1 MSTYCV
7 PTRALVL
14 TFASLAILAA
24 CGGGS
29 GDSQAYNG
37 PPLQGV
43 LTAQAAD
50 MGALPQ
56 NPDIWGRDEAY
67 SASLQG
73 YSIWL
78 YGDTFLQNQDVS
90 GRTALSNTWSYTTDL
105 DASNGIT
112 GFQERLD
119 SVGSPSWLI
128 QETPDEHSFNLA
140 HNGDGNSCQ
149 VQPCGVG
156 WSIWPSAMITDPV
169 SNHGLVFYTV
179 QSTDPSGFKGVGS
192 SVAIW
197 SSFDQLPVRPTFSP
211 AIVAD
216 HPDLMFGQNEPTF
229 GSAAVISN
237 GVLYVFGCGNSLDG
251 LDKGCRLGKVNPAS
265 VQDRST
271 WLFYSVGTTW
281 SSSVS
286 QGVPVFDG
294 LDILSVSWNSYL
306 QRYIAVYSSLLS
318 QNVVMRT
325 STAPEGP
332 WSDELL
338 LFTAMAPVD
347 GGNTYDAQ
355 AHSEYDANGGQTVY
369 VTYSRSLGNF
379 RSEVR
384 LVSVKLQATGPLP

>member
-112 GFQERLD
+112 GF
-119 SVGSPSWLI
+119 
-128 QETPDEHSFNLA
+128 
-140 HNGDGNSCQ
+140 
-149 VQPCGVG
+149 
-156 WSIWPSAMITDPV
+156 
-169 SNHGLVFYTV
+169 
-179 QSTDPSGFKGVGS
+179 
-192 SVAIW
+192 
-197 SSFDQLPVRPTFSP
+197 
-211 AIVAD
+211 
-216 HPDLMFGQNEPTF
+216 
-229 GSAAVISN
+229 
-237 GVLYVFGCGNSLDG
+237 
-251 LDKGCRLGKVNPAS
+251 
-265 VQDRST
+265 
-271 WLFYSVGTTW
+271 
-281 SSSVS
+281 
-286 QGVPVFDG
+286 
-294 LDILSVSWNSYL
+294 
-306 QRYIAVYSSLLS
+306 
-318 QNVVMRT
+318 
-325 STAPEGP
+325 
-332 WSDELL
+332 
-338 LFTAMAPVD
+338 
-347 GGNTYDAQ
+347 
-355 AHSEYDANGGQTVY
+355 
-369 VTYSRSLGNF
+369 
-379 RSEVR
+379 
-384 LVSVKLQATGPLP
+384 